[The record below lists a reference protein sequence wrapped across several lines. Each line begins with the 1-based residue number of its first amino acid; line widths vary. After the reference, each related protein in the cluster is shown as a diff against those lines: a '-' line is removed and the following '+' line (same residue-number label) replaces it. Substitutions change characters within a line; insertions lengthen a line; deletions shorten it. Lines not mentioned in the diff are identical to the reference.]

1 MPRDLMKMIVVK
13 ERPIKVFL
21 LYNIFYQVEILDL
34 LKRKTKSTCIQDF
47 EPTKHFIAILFA
59 Y

>member
-1 MPRDLMKMIVVK
+1 MKMIVVK
-13 ERPIKVFL
+13 ERPIIVFL

>member
-1 MPRDLMKMIVVK
+1 MKMIVLK

-34 LKRKTKSTCIQDF
+34 LKSKTKSTYIQDF

-59 Y
+59 

>member
-13 ERPIKVFL
+13 ERPIKIFL

-34 LKRKTKSTCIQDF
+34 LKRKTKSTYIQDF
-47 EPTKHFIAILFA
+47 QPTKHFIAILFA